1 MEKLLADL
9 RAAGWR
15 VAVHNDY
22 RLNGV
27 DMTFWLM
34 THPSGVYA
42 KGEGATD
49 IEALRQIEAQTHW
62 RVRLVW
68 APGSR

>member
-42 KGEGATD
+42 QGEAATD
-49 IEALRQIEAQTHW
+49 IEALQQIKSQAGGK
-62 RVRLVW
+62 VRLTW
-68 APGSR
+68 AP